1 MRSPSNVFYT
11 GKSSEKLKR
20 HGKKATHG
28 KEARLTFRTI
38 SQCKIHGGGRMW
50 RLRVVFS
57 ATTFS
62 SYNPG
67 IAKNRV
73 MPQIGLADEFDERRT
88 RLEASTR
95 PVYISSKNRR

>member
-1 MRSPSNVFYT
+1 M
-11 GKSSEKLKR
+11 
-20 HGKKATHG
+20 
-28 KEARLTFRTI
+28 
-38 SQCKIHGGGRMW
+38 
-50 RLRVVFS
+50 LRFLVVVS

-62 SYNPG
+62 SYNPD

-95 PVYISSKNRR
+95 PVYISSKTR

>member
-1 MRSPSNVFYT
+1 M
-11 GKSSEKLKR
+11 
-20 HGKKATHG
+20 
-28 KEARLTFRTI
+28 
-38 SQCKIHGGGRMW
+38 
-50 RLRVVFS
+50 LRFLVVVS

-62 SYNPG
+62 SYNPD

-95 PVYISSKNRR
+95 PVYISSKIRR